1 MTRES
6 SCKVYGQL
14 IWSLVWNWF
23 SLHLSLSSSL
33 LSVFNQSNWRENSI
47 QQNLNK
53 PELKSAA
60 GKMETIDRK
69 QKSFVKIYQFKY
81 TVKLTIGFLLQGTR
95 QNDEIEGSFK
105 TSTHGFLVQ
114 SHRLLSRLQGY
125 RAVMMECR

>member
-23 SLHLSLSSSL
+23 SLSLSLSLSLSSPL

-69 QKSFVKIYQFKY
+69 QKSLSKFINLN
-81 TVKLTIGFLLQGTR
+81 TLW
-95 QNDEIEGSFK
+95 N
-105 TSTHGFLVQ
+105 
-114 SHRLLSRLQGY
+114 SRLDFYCKVLGEMAKNG
-125 RAVMMECR
+125 RTEF